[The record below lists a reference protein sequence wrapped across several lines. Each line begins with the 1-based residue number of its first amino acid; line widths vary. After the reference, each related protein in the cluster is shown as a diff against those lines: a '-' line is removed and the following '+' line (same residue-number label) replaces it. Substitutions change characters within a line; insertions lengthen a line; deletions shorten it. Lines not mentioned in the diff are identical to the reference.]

1 MAKALPDSPEVTEEA
16 RPAEGPG
23 RERIRQ
29 RLQDYVPRRL
39 REGGLVLA
47 GVLVPLF
54 EQSGQVQVLLTR
66 RTDSVATHKGQ
77 VAFPGGV
84 VEPEDRDALAAAL
97 REARE
102 ELGIQPDHVEV
113 LGSLDDVSTVVSGF
127 LIRPYVGWLPY
138 PYPLRPSPEEIAEV
152 LSVPLAF
159 FEDERNVRVEVVG
172 EGATRRELHFYDYGA
187 HTVWG
192 ATARVLRRLVE
203 VLR

>member
-1 MAKALPDSPEVTEEA
+1 M
-16 RPAEGPG
+16 
-23 RERIRQ
+23 
-29 RLQDYVPRRL
+29 
-39 REGGLVLA
+39 LA

-54 EQSGQVQVLLTR
+54 EEGGEVWVLLTR
-66 RTDSVATHKGQ
+66 RTELVATHKGQ

-84 VEPEDRDALAAAL
+84 VEPQDRDALAAAL
-97 REARE
+97 REAYE
-102 ELGIQPDHVEV
+102 ELGIQPDHVDV
-113 LGSLDDVSTVVSGF
+113 LGALDDVSTVVSGF

-138 PYPLRPSPEEIAEV
+138 PYPLRPALEEIAEV

-172 EGATRRELHFYDYGA
+172 EGAQRRELHFYHWGA